1 MISALSTFASSGPS
15 VNIAP
20 DTIFHLGPV
29 AISNSIFYG
38 WIATTIMVVAFI
50 WVARKMSVHPKG
62 GFIQL
67 VEAAADFIV
76 ETIRDAFHEKER
88 ATKYIPF
95 FTTIFFFVLV
105 NNLFGVIP
113 GVGASFT
120 SHGHDLLRPSTA
132 DFNMTLAAAVIMM
145 IVVYVS
151 SVREVGIKEYFA
163 HFFMGSIL
171 NPLYLF
177 IGLIEMITDA
187 IRVLSLSLRLFL
199 NIAIV
204 EGIVVV
210 FAYLGSYL
218 APVSA
223 VPFYFLD
230 IFDDMLQAYI
240 FALLGVMYL
249 AIAINHV
256 SEKHASAAEDLNEK
270 ATSGK
275 MEAA

>member
-1 MISALSTFASSGPS
+1 MIA
-15 VNIAP
+15 
-20 DTIFHLGPV
+20 
-29 AISNSIFYG
+29 
-38 WIATTIMVVAFI
+38 AFI

-62 GFIQL
+62 GFIQY

-105 NNLFGVIP
+105 NNLFGIIP

-120 SHGHDLLRPSTA
+120 SHGHDLFRPSTA
-132 DFNMTLAAAVIMM
+132 DFNMTLAMAVIMM

-151 SVREVGIKEYFA
+151 SVREVGIKDYFS
-163 HFFMGSIL
+163 HFFMGSIF

-177 IGLIEMITDA
+177 IGVVEMITDL
-187 IRVLSLSLRLFL
+187 IRVFSLSLRLFL

-210 FAYLGSYL
+210 FAWLGHII
-218 APVSA
+218 APVTA

-230 IFDDMLQAYI
+230 IFDDLLQAYI

-249 AIAINHV
+249 AIAVNHV
-256 SEKHASAAEDLNEK
+256 AEKHANASDNADEDLNEK
-270 ATSGK
+270 AISGK
-275 MEAA
+275 MEAAK